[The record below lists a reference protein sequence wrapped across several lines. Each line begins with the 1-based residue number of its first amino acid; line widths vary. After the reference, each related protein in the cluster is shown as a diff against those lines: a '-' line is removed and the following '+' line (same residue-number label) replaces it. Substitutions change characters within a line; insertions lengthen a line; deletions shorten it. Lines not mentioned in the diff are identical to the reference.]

1 MKGICWEIG
10 NGHGVSAWLDNW
22 MNDDSFRGMI
32 EGPLRRGDQGVTVAD
47 LSHDH
52 EWRWE
57 LFPLEL
63 PDSIKNKV

>member
-32 EGPLRRGDQGVTVAD
+32 EGPLRQGDQGLTVAD
-47 LSHDH
+47 LCHDH